1 MRKEVEDLK
10 KWEEELGNLRI
21 KRRDQILKAAKEIFL
36 EKDIASITMTHIAAH
51 AGVTR
56 VTLYNYFSSIHE
68 IVFEIQIKI
77 INEITS
83 YSQTE
88 DISAKTGADQL
99 ALIINGWLQLYHKH
113 PDHLRFIAQ
122 FDHFYRDSFPSEDL
136 RERYKKSME
145 GYGGNL
151 IAAIEKGMKDGSIL
165 LTFHPALLGSMISH
179 TLTSM
184 VLRMATRG
192 HLIQKQ
198 FGLDPEHILTYLM
211 NFLSQFVRAKPDPFV
226 FEVK

>member
-1 MRKEVEDLK
+1 MK
-10 KWEEELGNLRI
+10 KWEAELDDLRV
-21 KRRDQILKAAKEIFL
+21 KRRDQILEAAKEIFL
-36 EKDIASITMTHIAAH
+36 EKDIASITMAHIAAH

-77 INEITS
+77 INEITG

-88 DISAKTGADQL
+88 DVSAKTGADQL
-99 ALIINGWLQLYHKH
+99 ALMINDWLQLYREH

-122 FDHFYRDSFPSEDL
+122 FDHFYRDSFPSEEL

-145 GYGGNL
+145 SRGSEW
-151 IAAIEKGMKDGSIL
+151 IAAIEKGMKDGSVL
-165 LTFHPALLGSMISH
+165 RTFDPVLLGSMISH

-198 FGLDPEHILTYLM
+198 FGLDPEQILTYLT
-211 NFLSQFVRAKPDPFV
+211 NFLSQFVRAKPDPSI
-226 FEVK
+226 FELERTAE